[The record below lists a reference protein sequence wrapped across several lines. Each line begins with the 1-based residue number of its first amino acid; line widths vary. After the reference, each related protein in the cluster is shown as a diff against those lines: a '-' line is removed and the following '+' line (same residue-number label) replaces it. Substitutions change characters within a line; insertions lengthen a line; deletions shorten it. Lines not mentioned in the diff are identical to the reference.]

1 MANMREI
8 RTRMKS
14 IQDTMKITN
23 AMYLISSS
31 KMKKARRALDGTE
44 PYFKTLQRTI
54 HDILLHSPDISHNY
68 FDQRRLIADADRK
81 RGYIII
87 TADKGLAG
95 AYNHNVIKLAE
106 QEMKRGKNNTLYIL
120 GQIGRQHFL
129 RMDANVPFDF
139 YYTNQ
144 TPTRFRARNIAETVL
159 TAFDEEEL
167 DEVYLIFTEMI
178 TSFKEE
184 ARMIQLLPLIPENF
198 VSEGEDTMYKQFTV
212 YSPSPQAVMNHLV
225 PNYVKGIIFGAMVEA
240 FTAEQNARM
249 TAMKSATDSAKDMLK
264 DLSLLY
270 NRARQAAITQEINEV
285 VSGAEAFK

>member
-8 RTRMKS
+8 RTRMRS

-31 KMKKARRALDGTE
+31 KMKKARKALDGTA
-44 PYFKTLQRTI
+44 PYFQTLQHTI
-54 HDILLHSPDISHNY
+54 HDILVHSPGITHDY
-68 FDQRRLIADADRK
+68 FNQRELIKGEDRK

-87 TADKGLAG
+87 SADKGLAG
-95 AYNHNVIKLAE
+95 AYNHNIIKLAE
-106 QEMKRGKNNTLYIL
+106 QEMKKGKNNTLYIL
-120 GQIGRQHFL
+120 GQVGRQYFM
-129 RMDANVPFDF
+129 RMGANVSQDF
-139 YYTNQ
+139 FYTNQ

-159 TAFDEEEL
+159 NAFDEEQL
-167 DEVYLIFTEMI
+167 DEVHLIFTEMV
-178 TSFKEE
+178 SSMSEE
-184 ARMIQLLPLIPENF
+184 ASIIQLLPL
-198 VSEGEDTMYKQFTV
+198 VSKDFEIDRGDQYKQFTT

-249 TAMKSATDSAKDMLK
+249 TAMKSATDSAGDMLK

-285 VSGAEAFK
+285 VGGAEAFK

>member
-31 KMKKARRALDGTE
+31 KMKKARKALDGTA
-44 PYFKTLQRTI
+44 PYFETLQNTI
-54 HDILLHSPDISHNY
+54 HDILLHSPDITHKY
-68 FDQRRLIADADRK
+68 FDGRESIKEENRK

-95 AYNHNVIKLAE
+95 AYNHNIIRLAE
-106 QEMKRGKNNTLYIL
+106 EQMREGSNNTLYIL
-120 GQIGRQHFL
+120 GQVGRQYFL
-129 RMDANVPFDF
+129 RNGANIPYDF

-144 TPTRFRARNIAETVL
+144 TPTRYRARNISETVL
-159 TAFDEEEL
+159 KAFDDGEL
-167 DEVYLIFTEMI
+167 DEVYLIYTQMV
-178 TSFKEE
+178 TSMKEE
-184 ARMIQLLPLIPENF
+184 PRLIQLLPLVHEDF
-198 VSEGEDTMYKQFTV
+198 VSEDEVEYKQFAI
-212 YSPSPQAVMNHLV
+212 YSPSPQEVMNHLV

-264 DLSLLY
+264 DLSLMY

-285 VSGAEAFK
+285 VGGAEAFK